1 MRDTIGGAI
10 PQASGKIEDWAHTF
24 HALRESEKPGPQIQD
39 FRRTNEGDK
48 R

>member
-10 PQASGKIEDWAHTF
+10 PLASGKIEDWAHTF
-24 HALRESEKPGPQIQD
+24 HALRESEKPGPEIED
-39 FRRTNEGDK
+39 NRKSNEGNK